1 MHSCCHRGER
11 PQHTGPLRFLNLS
24 VGTRRSTLPRRARQL
39 FAYVPIACAG
49 FAEFGRLAALI
60 LVFRGLH
67 GFTRLRLAP
76 SRHESFDP
84 EDYSSDSLVPLH
96 VS

>member
-1 MHSCCHRGER
+1 MAAHAYAFTIR
-11 PQHTGPLRFLNLS
+11 TGF
-24 VGTRRSTLPRRARQL
+24 T
-39 FAYVPIACAG
+39 
-49 FAEFGRLAALI
+49 EFGRLATLI

-84 EDYSSDSLVPLH
+84 GNCSTDPLVPLH